1 MKRFYFIFILIFSF
15 GFDISAQN
23 NSDGGTTEIANYNR
37 RRLTEWYGMYLSPRS
52 HVKEDA
58 GYEFLLNRLLESPN
72 RTEWGVIL
80 SSLNEPEFCICF
92 EQNDGTLRLSE
103 ADKRIQ
109 GIVLNLVRN
118 SLEYMGID
126 EHGNRSFKINYFN
139 KLKLEDIK
147 EEVLDIKVSTFSMK
161 IDKSLA
167 DALYNLFLAATYTVS
182 YVKHTPEPVP
192 HDTYMVYCD
201 RNAGEIHLAN
211 RDLMPY
217 TNCCNMIR
225 VIDILRKAVR
235 DNNAEIIKEH
245 LNDIVSL
252 TDSFKRNA
260 PEIP

>member
-1 MKRFYFIFILIFSF
+1 VFYHLRTLFKKCKARALTIACRYDGCGLQKRDS
-15 GFDISAQN
+15 
-23 NSDGGTTEIANYNR
+23 
-37 RRLTEWYGMYLSPRS
+37 
-52 HVKEDA
+52 KETIKKH
-58 GYEFLLNRLLESPN
+58 LL
-72 RTEWGVIL
+72 V
-80 SSLNEPEFCICF
+80 
-92 EQNDGTLRLSE
+92 
-103 ADKRIQ
+103 
-109 GIVLNLVRN
+109 
-118 SLEYMGID
+118 EYMGID

-139 KLKLEDIK
+139 KLNLEDIK

-225 VIDILRKAVR
+225 IIDVLRKAVR

-245 LNDIVSL
+245 LNDIISL
-252 TDSFKRNA
+252 TDSFKKNA
-260 PEIP
+260 PEIL